1 MITITT
7 KSGNHFYVA
16 LPSKSLP
23 DHRSYT
29 DKIMLAIKSRDHEA
43 TSDQPDLDIR
53 RSRVINKHF
62 YVWILTF
69 LFGGLGVDRFVR
81 GSLLLGLL
89 KASPYVLMYL
99 FWITDSWPN
108 LYDLYSFLSIQINN
122 TSILLGLYLCILYAA
137 IIVVLY
143 IMDFVLAFSTAYF
156 NNSKNTVT
164 FANRKYSEIINLS
177 TSERQFNRHDFVWIC
192 TYCLG
197 IFGVDRFMRGQ
208 YGIGV
213 IKLLT
218 LGGLG
223 FWTII
228 DWVIAITYAYG
239 NPKKP
244 EYLCFHKG
252 KYDVELFSLK
262 ETLNNYRA

>member
-1 MITITT
+1 
-7 KSGNHFYVA
+7 
-16 LPSKSLP
+16 
-23 DHRSYT
+23 
-29 DKIMLAIKSRDHEA
+29 
-43 TSDQPDLDIR
+43 
-53 RSRVINKHF
+53 
-62 YVWILTF
+62 
-69 LFGGLGVDRFVR
+69 
-81 GSLLLGLL
+81 
-89 KASPYVLMYL
+89 
-99 FWITDSWPN
+99 
-108 LYDLYSFLSIQINN
+108 
-122 TSILLGLYLCILYAA
+122 
-137 IIVVLY
+137 
-143 IMDFVLAFSTAYF
+143 MDFVLAFSTAYF

-192 TYCLG
+192 TYGLG

-244 EYLCFHKG
+244 EYLCFHNG
-252 KYDVELFSLK
+252 KYAD
-262 ETLNNYRA
+262 